1 VFIIAQHVRY
11 KNMVEY
17 PNGKLSPPREVISLQ
32 RVSKSYA
39 TKAGEFTAL
48 KNITLTIHTGEFA
61 AIIGKSG
68 SGKSSLLNII
78 TGIDRATA
86 GEVHVN
92 NTLLTPLS
100 ENQLAIWRG
109 RTIGVVFQFFQL
121 LPTLTILENVMLPM
135 DFGNFLT
142 GRERKT
148 RASELLESV
157 GLASQG
163 HKLPSALSGGQQQR
177 VAIARA
183 LANDPPILVA
193 DEPTGNLDT
202 QTTETIFELFTTLV
216 RQGKTILMVTH
227 ERDITAW
234 ASQTITLADGEIVLE
249 RQREENPHVE
259 PALA

>member
-1 VFIIAQHVRY
+1 
-11 KNMVEY
+11 MVKY
-17 PNGKLSPPREVISLQ
+17 PNGKEPLPIEIIKLQ
-32 RVSKSYA
+32 RVNKSYA
-39 TKAGEFTAL
+39 TKAGEFAAL
-48 KNITLTIHTGEFA
+48 KNITLTIHAGEFA
-61 AIIGKSG
+61 AIVGKSG
-68 SGKSSLLNII
+68 SGKSTLLNII

-100 ENQLAIWRG
+100 ENELAIWRG

-135 DFGNFLT
+135 DFGNFLA

-148 RASELLESV
+148 RAEELLELV
-157 GLASQG
+157 GLASQA

-183 LANDPPILVA
+183 LANDPPIIVA

-202 QTTETIFELFTTLV
+202 HTTETIFELFTTLV
-216 RQGKTILMVTH
+216 RQGKTIVMVTH
-227 ERDITAW
+227 ERDIRAW
-234 ASQTITLADGEIVLE
+234 VSKTITLADGEIVSE
-249 RQREENPHVE
+249 NQREENPHVE
-259 PALA
+259 SALA